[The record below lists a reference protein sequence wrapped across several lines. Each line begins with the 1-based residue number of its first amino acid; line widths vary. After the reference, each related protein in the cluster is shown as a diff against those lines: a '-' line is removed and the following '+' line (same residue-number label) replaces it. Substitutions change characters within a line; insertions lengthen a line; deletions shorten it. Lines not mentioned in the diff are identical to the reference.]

1 MSTAGPPQ
9 GARPGAVPAPPGGGA
24 TVLAV
29 DLGTQSLRISALRTD
44 GARLWTW
51 SAAVSSSV
59 DDARVEQDP
68 AQWEALLLD
77 GLQAAHAAGVRPDAL
92 AVAGPLAGYVPLDAD
107 GRALAPAAMYSDR
120 RSAQDVARLEAMP
133 GLAWPARLLVSDPVP
148 HWLRLQREAPA
159 LAARTAHF
167 LDATG
172 WLNFYLSGEA
182 TLNAYTARRLV
193 DPARMALLGAGEAPF
208 GRPVPIGERLGSVRA
223 AVGARWGW
231 TGIPVIAAT
240 FDSKCAYIASG
251 IAAVGEA
258 TDISGTVTS
267 FGVVAAQ
274 AVHDP
279 QQRIYSVPLGARWL
293 VRGSTACAGSA
304 LEWVRGQLLPR
315 DFEALDAAAGTV
327 APGANGLTFLP
338 YLAGERA
345 PLWNPHARGAL
356 LGLGLHSTQ
365 ADIARAVYEGIAL
378 SLGHIVQTMRAC
390 GVALHEVRL
399 AGGLARNALLAQ
411 IKADVLGVP
420 VVQLADHELTT
431 LGLAVVASVA
441 LGAHADHAHA
451 SRCFT
456 HAQRRFEPEAQA
468 VRAYQAVLARY
479 MHCAEALGPTFTP
492 TFTATFT
499 ASGGPR

>member
-1 MSTAGPPQ
+1 MSTAWPPA
-9 GARPGAVPAPPGGGA
+9 GARHEAVPASTGAAA

-44 GARLWTW
+44 GTRLWTW

-92 AVAGPLAGYVPLDAD
+92 AVAGPLAGYVPLDAA
-107 GRALAPAAMYSDR
+107 GQALAPAAMYSDR

-133 GLAWPARLLVSDPVP
+133 GQAWPSRLLVSDPVP
-148 HWLRLQREAPA
+148 HWLRLQREAPG

-172 WLNFYLSGEA
+172 WLNFYLSGQA
-182 TLNAYTARRLV
+182 TLNAYTARRLYE
-193 DPARMALLGAGEAPF
+193 PAQMAGVGAGGAPF
-208 GRPVPIGERLGSVRA
+208 GRAVPIGATLGSVRA
-223 AVGARWGW
+223 AVGERWGW

-251 IAAVGEA
+251 IAAAGEA

-267 FGVVAAQ
+267 FGVVSERE
-274 AVHDP
+274 VCDP
-279 QQRIYSVPLGARWL
+279 LHRIYSVPLGARWL

-304 LEWVRGQLLPR
+304 LEWVRGQLLPQ
-315 DFEALDAAAGTV
+315 DFEALDAAAGAV
-327 APGANGLTFLP
+327 APGANGLSFLP

-399 AGGLARNALLAQ
+399 AGGLARNALLSQ

-441 LGAHADHAHA
+441 LGAHADHASA

-456 HAQRRFEPEAQA
+456 RAQRRFVPDAQA
-468 VRAYQAVLARY
+468 VCAYQAVLARY
-479 MHCAEALGPTFTP
+479 VHCAQALAPTFTP
-492 TFTATFT
+492 TFTAG
-499 ASGGPR
+499 SGPR